1 MAGNVVVFGS
11 GMTFRRDATF
21 RSRVLFATLGTFLL
35 ASSAAADSRA
45 HRIAT
50 RGAALLQVAA
60 TSASAH
66 LKAISEA
73 LSRGNVAEAD
83 NAARKFLDAL
93 GDRAEA
99 RLAAGVAFAQHGHF
113 PQAATHFARA
123 RQLAPNNYTIDYN
136 LGLALFRSEQHE
148 EAAAV
153 LRDTLAYRDTAELR
167 HLLADVYENSG
178 RYIEALREYEYAVRL
193 EPGNETYWFAL
204 AYELLKHR
212 THDGAATTLQ
222 AALQRF
228 PTSFRLHLALGITYF
243 ARRQYG
249 QAVTSFLTAS
259 DLEPISVGPYRMLA
273 AACRN
278 RGQWSA
284 EVLERFRRL
293 MQVNPKTPWGPYL
306 FGLAREESAEG
317 TRASDGVHP
326 QSDLEGLYRKSIALD
341 SGFAEARY
349 RLGRLFR
356 KQGRLVEAVKQLE
369 AASKDRRDWS
379 EPRYELARAY
389 LQLGKRDAAEREF
402 EVHRELLEDEA
413 RKNAEELGQIQQFIL
428 LLE

>member
-1 MAGNVVVFGS
+1 MACCS
-11 GMTFRRDATF
+11 EMTFPRDAT
-21 RSRVLFATLGTFLL
+21 RHSAILLSILGVFLL
-35 ASSAAADSRA
+35 APEFAAGSRA
-45 HRIAT
+45 HRTAI
-50 RGAALLQVAA
+50 RGTPFLQVAT

-66 LKAISEA
+66 LKAISDA
-73 LSRGNVAEAD
+73 LLRGNAAD
-83 NAARKFLDAL
+83 ADEAARRFLDAL
-93 GDRAEA
+93 GDRPDAC
-99 RLAAGVAFAQHGHF
+99 LAAGVAFAQHGYF
-113 PQAATHFARA
+113 PRAATHFARA

-178 RYIEALREYEYAVRL
+178 RYIEALREYENAVRL

-212 THDGAATTLQ
+212 THDGAARTLE

-228 PTSFRLHLALGITYF
+228 PESFRLHLALGITYF

-249 QAVTSFLTAS
+249 QAVSSFLTAS
-259 DLEPISVGPYRMLA
+259 DLEPASVGPYRMLA

-278 RGQWSA
+278 RAQWGA
-284 EVLERFRRL
+284 GVLERFQRL
-293 MQVNPKTPWGPYL
+293 MQVNPRTPWGPYL
-306 FGLAREESAEG
+306 NGLAREESVEA
-317 TRASDGVHP
+317 TRGSHSVRP
-326 QSDLEGLYRKSIALD
+326 QSDPEGLYRKSIALD
-341 SGFAEARY
+341 PGFAEARY
-349 RLGRLFR
+349 RLGRLYR
-356 KQGRLVEAVKQLE
+356 KQGRLAEAVQQLE
-369 AASKDRRDWS
+369 AAAKQRQDWS

-389 LQLGKRDAAEREF
+389 MQLGMKDAAKRELDL
-402 EVHRELLEDEA
+402 HRELLEDEE
-413 RKNAEELGQIQQFIL
+413 RKNAEELGQVQQFIL